1 MTDDTRS
8 DKELAD
14 AEVEAYLAID
24 DTREQLH
31 ALLDGWRIP
40 RVVSGDPRDTFSLYE
55 RAWLLS
61 ERYRKVAPEEF
72 DHARLERA
80 MAAANLARITAA
92 RKAVAAASPP
102 PDVAA
107 QAVKAALVPHS
118 EGDHRWGAACVRC
131 QAEESLLALLA
142 RAEWPTLT
150 GQERWAFRRLRRE
163 YMAGRREVSTFSD
176 MKAMLDA
183 YDRLTGEKG
192 T

>member
-14 AEVEAYLAID
+14 AEVDAYLAID

-118 EGDHRWGAACVRC
+118 EGDHRWG
-131 QAEESLLALLA
+131 
-142 RAEWPTLT
+142 
-150 GQERWAFRRLRRE
+150 GRLREMPSRRITPRPTRTRGVADADG
-163 YMAGRREVSTFSD
+163 AGALGVPSAASGVHGGASRGEHVFGYEG
-176 MKAMLDA
+176 DA
-183 YDRLTGEKG
+183 
-192 T
+192 